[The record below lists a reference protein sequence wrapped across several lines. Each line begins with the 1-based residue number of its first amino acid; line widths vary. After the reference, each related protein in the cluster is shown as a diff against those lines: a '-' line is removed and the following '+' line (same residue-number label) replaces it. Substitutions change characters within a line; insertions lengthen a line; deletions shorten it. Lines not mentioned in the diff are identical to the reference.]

1 MTNRGIDHILNLV
14 DMIAIAMEIYTLH
27 DVVIIVQA
35 NLSQD
40 FVFAR

>member
-14 DMIAIAMEIYTLH
+14 DMIVIAMEIYTLH

-35 NLSQD
+35 NLSNPNPQ
-40 FVFAR
+40 